1 MNDLIR
7 SDLKTIKELIREEE
21 LVKEYVKVKSQIDS
35 SPYIKSLKNEMKF
48 YKKCEMDDQERE
60 NYYIIKKK
68 LDNDPLLSNFEDLK
82 KEVEQFKREIKE
94 ILEL

>member
-7 SDLKTIKELIREEE
+7 SDLKTIKELICEEE

-48 YKKCEMDDQERE
+48 YKKCEMNDEERE
-60 NYYIIKKK
+60 NYYNTKNK
-68 LDNDPLLSNFEDLK
+68 LDSDPLLSNFENLK

>member
-7 SDLKTIKELIREEE
+7 SDLETIKELIHEEE
-21 LVKEYVKVKSQIDS
+21 LVKEYVKVKSQINS

-48 YKKCEMDDQERE
+48 YKKCEMNDEERE
-60 NYYIIKKK
+60 NYYNTKNK
-68 LDNDPLLSNFEDLK
+68 LDSDPLLSNFENLK